1 MANLETILVV
11 GGGVAGLTAA
21 AALHR
26 HGFTTELVEQEQTWH
41 TLGAGFL
48 VHANGMRM
56 LLSVGLAAGVEN
68 AGAVVRRWCFCDEH
82 GDLLSET
89 DLEALWGDA
98 GPCVGIERSKLQRA
112 LLPGVANVRCRLG
125 TSVIS
130 LAQGARRVSVGF
142 SDGLTGD
149 YDLVV
154 GADGIKSTV
163 RALTLTTTAPSDLGA
178 MNWRS
183 IAPIRPA
190 GLTALQLQLGHGCVF
205 GLVPMGAGR
214 TYGFGYVVQPRF
226 HDPLEGRL
234 ERLRNRFG
242 TFGGRVQEYLA
253 SLEHDDQVICSAME
267 WMQSEKWHSGRVVLV
282 GDAAH
287 ASSPMMG
294 QGGCMAMEDACVLA
308 EELRASATVESAL
321 ARYVDRRKPRV
332 KWVQQQSMALA
343 EILTGPSTVRNAALR
358 EGGHEAMRARFGP
371 LVPAP

>member
-1 MANLETILVV
+1 MPLVSVSGASSIWFTAMEWNMAIVETILVV
-11 GGGVAGLTAA
+11 GGGIAGLVTATA
-21 AALHR
+21 FHR
-26 HGFTTELVEQEQTWH
+26 RGFTTELVERQGSWH
-41 TLGAGFL
+41 ALGAGFL

-130 LAQGARRVSVGF
+130 LAQDGRRVSVGF
-142 SDGLTGD
+142 SDGSTGD

-163 RALTLTTTAPSDLGA
+163 RALTLRTAAPADLGA

-183 IAPIRPA
+183 IAPLRPA
-190 GLTALQLQLGHGCVF
+190 GLTALELHLGDGCLF
-205 GLVPMGAGR
+205 GLVPMGTRR
-214 TYGFGYVVQPRF
+214 TYGFAYVVQPRF
-226 HDPLEGRL
+226 YDPLQGRL
-234 ERLRNRFG
+234 ERLRNRFAA
-242 TFGGRVQEYLA
+242 FGGRVQEYLA

-267 WMQSEKWHSGRVVLV
+267 WMELENWHRGRVVLV

-308 EELRASATVESAL
+308 EELRAAVTVESAL
-321 ARYVDRRKPRV
+321 ASHASRRG
-332 KWVQQQSMALA
+332 L
-343 EILTGPSTVRNAALR
+343 
-358 EGGHEAMRARFGP
+358 
-371 LVPAP
+371 